1 MKKVLV
7 ADLIKAVK
15 EEVPEI
21 GDIEDSGIDHI
32 EYLIQEVEAGRMELD
47 DAQED
52 AWVYY
57 GYPEGGGKSEVRTS
71 DHPSSTW
78 GELFQGETVT
88 TITVDYSP
96 DFESLGDTLDDD
108 PMWDV
113 YVTIESNHTP
123 SDGPDYDHL
132 YSGPTIEQ
140 KSLAAISDLEETES
154 VMRWFNTYCGDH
166 RFGSN

>member
-57 GYPEGGGKSEVRTS
+57 GYSEGGLKSG
-71 DHPSSTW
+71 PKSSSHKSTTW
-78 GELFQGETVT
+78 GELFGGETTGRIEVEYEP
-88 TITVDYSP
+88 I
-96 DFESLGDTLDDD
+96 FESLGDTLDDD
-108 PMWDV
+108 PIWLITR
-113 YVTIESNHTP
+113 VTVTDNSKYPHIYNATRPEEHEKESIDMIE
-123 SDGPDYDHL
+123 DG
-132 YSGPTIEQ
+132 
-140 KSLAAISDLEETES
+140 SLME
-154 VMRWFNTYCGDH
+154 WFNTYWS
-166 RFGSN
+166 GSKFKDQG